1 VRVTP
6 DTAIAKAWSSD
17 EDPLAA
23 GGSSSTDEGISRPFI
38 AITWR
43 KWSDPTP
50 AFPNDPIPK
59 KFSKYAA
66 SLPQQSC
73 IIEQS
78 RVTDMCSF
86 RQLLVP
92 PFAIL
97 AAMLILAGCSSLPRT
112 PYTASDAVS
121 ATVLDLGEL
130 RRYADEPASTFKTNV
145 SSRTGPLSY
154 LALSGGGAD
163 GAYGAGV
170 LNGWTAAGTR
180 PEFSVVSGVST
191 GALIA
196 PFAFLGP
203 AYDAT
208 LRDIYTSGIAESLLN
223 TPNIVHALFGSGL
236 FGNTKLRELVAR
248 YVGQDMLAAI
258 AAENAKGREL
268 FVVTTNLD
276 TQRTVIWDMGRIAKI
291 GSPQALDLFR
301 DVLAASASIPVVFP
315 PMLIDAEANGH
326 RFQEMHVDGGV
337 TAPVLTLPEA
347 FLLRNGAF
355 ARGLRMNIYVLINDK
370 VERDFQLVPNST
382 IDIAARASAS
392 VMKTQIRSVLYETYD
407 FTRRNNVGFNL
418 TYIDKDMPS
427 PGSFGFETSYMRS
440 LYQYGY
446 DKAKIGA
453 FWAKAPP
460 SDDFLQNGVRYR
472 RSATLQ

>member
-1 VRVTP
+1 MR
-6 DTAIAKAWSSD
+6 
-17 EDPLAA
+17 
-23 GGSSSTDEGISRPFI
+23 SR
-38 AITWR
+38 R
-43 KWSDPTP
+43 
-50 AFPNDPIPK
+50 
-59 KFSKYAA
+59 
-66 SLPQQSC
+66 
-73 IIEQS
+73 
-78 RVTDMCSF
+78 R
-86 RQLLVP
+86 LLVRL
-92 PFAIL
+92 FAVP
-97 AAMLILAGCSSLPRT
+97 AAVIILAGCTSLPRT
-112 PYTASDAVS
+112 SYTASDA
-121 ATVLDLGEL
+121 A
-130 RRYADEPASTFKTNV
+130 ASTFLKTNAGARAG
-145 SSRTGPLSY
+145 SLSY

-208 LRDIYTSGIAESLLN
+208 LRDVYTSGIAESLLN
-223 TPNIVHALFGSGL
+223 TPNIVRAVFGSGL
-236 FGNTKLRELVAR
+236 FGNTHLRELVAR
-248 YVGQDMLAAI
+248 YIGRDMLGAI
-258 AAENAKGREL
+258 AAEHARGRSL
-268 FVVTTNLD
+268 LIVTTNLD
-276 TQRTVIWDMGRIAKI
+276 TQRTVIWDMGRIAAI
-291 GSPQALDLFR
+291 RSTQALNLFR

-315 PMLIDAEANGH
+315 PMLIEAEANGH

-407 FTRRNNVGFNL
+407 FARRNNFGLNL
-418 TYIDKDMPS
+418 TYIARDFPP
-427 PGSFGFETSYMRS
+427 PGSSGFETSYMRS
-440 LYQYGY
+440 LYQYGMTRP
-446 DKAKIGA
+446 KPVICG
-453 FWAKAPP
+453 
-460 SDDFLQNGVRYR
+460 
-472 RSATLQ
+472 

>member
-1 VRVTP
+1 MWTSRQ
-6 DTAIAKAWSSD
+6 
-17 EDPLAA
+17 PLVA
-23 GGSSSTDEGISRPFI
+23 
-38 AITWR
+38 
-43 KWSDPTP
+43 
-50 AFPNDPIPK
+50 
-59 KFSKYAA
+59 
-66 SLPQQSC
+66 
-73 IIEQS
+73 
-78 RVTDMCSF
+78 
-86 RQLLVP
+86 LV
-92 PFAIL
+92 AIL
-97 AAMLILAGCSSLPRT
+97 TAMSTLAGCSSVPRT
-112 PYTASDAVS
+112 AYTASDAAS
-121 ATVLDLGEL
+121 SRVLNLGEL
-130 RRYADEPASTFKTNV
+130 RWYADEPASAFLRPNV
-145 SSRTGPLSY
+145 NTRARPLSY

-203 AYDAT
+203 AHDAT
-208 LRDIYTSGIAESLLN
+208 LRDIYTGGIAESLLN
-223 TPNIVHALFGSGL
+223 TPSLVHAVFGAGL
-236 FGNTKLRELVAR
+236 FGNTRLRELVAR
-248 YVGQDMLAAI
+248 YIGQDMLAAI
-258 AAENAKGREL
+258 AAEHARGRRL
-268 FVVTTNLD
+268 LVVTTNLD
-276 TQRTVIWDMGRIAKI
+276 TQRTVVWDMGRIAAI

-315 PMLIDAEANGH
+315 PMLIDAQANGH

-347 FLLRNGAF
+347 FLLRNGVF
-355 ARGLRMNIYVLINDK
+355 AGGLRMNIYVLINDK

-407 FTRRNNVGFNL
+407 FARRNNFGFNL
-418 TYIDKDMPS
+418 TYIAKELPS
-427 PGSFGFETSYMRS
+427 PGSSGFETGYMRS
-440 LYQYGY
+440 LYQYGF
-446 DKAKIGA
+446 DKAKSGD

-460 SDDFLQNGVRYR
+460 SDDSLPSGSRYR